1 MTKRS
6 ARVATVKR
14 SRRAATVKR
23 SAAARQPAAVKRS
36 KRTKL
41 VNGTKPANGR
51 NPADGHRRTFK
62 PSRKTTAAT
71 IGSAIAALALYAA
84 NSFAHKN
91 GSPAVPAEMAS
102 MVTVLATFAA
112 GWLIPPGAREAIIE
126 TERGHRMAVA

>member
-6 ARVATVKR
+6 TRAATVKG

-36 KRTKL
+36 KRKPM
-41 VNGTKPANGR
+41 NGAKPANR
-51 NPADGHRRTFK
+51 NPVGEHRKTFK
-62 PSRKTTAAT
+62 PSRKITAAT

-84 NSFAHKN
+84 NAFAHKN

-102 MVTVLATFAA
+102 MVTVVATFAA

-126 TERGHRMAVA
+126 TERGHRMAVG

>member
-6 ARVATVKR
+6 TRAATVKG

-36 KRTKL
+36 KRTKPM
-41 VNGTKPANGR
+41 NGAKPANR
-51 NPADGHRRTFK
+51 NPVGEHRKTFK

-84 NSFAHKN
+84 NAFAHKN
-91 GSPAVPAEMAS
+91 GSPVVPAEMAS
-102 MVTVLATFAA
+102 MVTVVATFAA

>member
-6 ARVATVKR
+6 TRATAVKR

-36 KRTKL
+36 KRPKHM
-41 VNGTKPANGR
+41 NGAKPANGR
-51 NPADGHRRTFK
+51 DPAGEHRKTFK

-71 IGSAIAALALYAA
+71 LGSAIAGLALFAA
-84 NSFAHKN
+84 NAIAHKN
-91 GSPAVPAEMAS
+91 GSAAVPAEMAS
-102 MVTVLATFAA
+102 MVTVVATFAA

-126 TERGHRMAVA
+126 TERGRRMAVA

>member
-6 ARVATVKR
+6 ARAATVKG

-23 SAAARQPAAVKRS
+23 SAAARQTAAVKRS
-36 KRTKL
+36 KRTKPMS
-41 VNGTKPANGR
+41 GAKPANRTPGG
-51 NPADGHRRTFK
+51 AHRKTFR
-62 PSRKTTAAT
+62 PSRKITAAT

-84 NSFAHKN
+84 NAFATKN

-102 MVTVLATFAA
+102 MVTVVATFAA

-126 TERGHRMAVA
+126 TERGHRMAVG